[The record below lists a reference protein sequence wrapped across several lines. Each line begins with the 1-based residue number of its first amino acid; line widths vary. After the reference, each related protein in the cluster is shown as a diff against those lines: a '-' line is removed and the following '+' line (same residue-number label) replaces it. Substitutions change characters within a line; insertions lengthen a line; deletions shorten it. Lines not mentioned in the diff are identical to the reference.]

1 METIKPILILLLSS
15 ILFSQSYTVSILGYH
30 VADIK
35 KTNSSLDKI
44 DFELQTRGL
53 VDFFYPTKNKYSTN
67 YNHET
72 FYLTSYNY
80 SIDQINL
87 KENQTSKKDSAD
99 IKNYDNSDSIKN
111 VFNFITFLELIK
123 NKKPSEIDTRWFPY
137 ETNKTIGEARVIWAD
152 SSNVYSGKDSVLCNR
167 YRLDIIMPE
176 IAINKEIDYLNKILS
191 FDENVK
197 EVWVSVKLPEIYQ
210 IKIKNDLFSLD
221 VKINERNVTE

>member
-1 METIKPILILLLSS
+1 MS
-15 ILFSQSYTVSILGYH
+15 
-30 VADIK
+30 
-35 KTNSSLDKI
+35 
-44 DFELQTRGL
+44 
-53 VDFFYPTKNKYSTN
+53 
-67 YNHET
+67 
-72 FYLTSYNY
+72 SYNY

-123 NKKPSEIDTRWFPY
+123 NKRPSEIDTRWFPY
-137 ETNKTIGEARVIWAD
+137 ETNNTIGEARVIWSD

-176 IAINKEIDYLNKILS
+176 TAITEEVDYLNKILS
-191 FDENVK
+191 SDMNVK
-197 EVWVSVKLPEIYQ
+197 EVWVSIKFPEIYQ

-221 VKINERNVTE
+221 VKINKRDVAE